1 MQLLRKMGSRLEG
14 FRSKCVNR
22 WTVLF
27 VGCIEYLITMSP
39 MAIGAAANDMKVLFN
54 MTQEECK

>member
-1 MQLLRKMGSRLEG
+1 MQLLHKMVSRLEG
-14 FRSKCVNR
+14 FRSKRVNR

-27 VGCIEYLITMSP
+27 IGCMEYLITMSP
-39 MAIGAAANDMKVLFN
+39 MAIGATANDMKVLFN